1 MPDQNGSAFRAA
13 TVKTAGTA
21 RITGRAPGSAPAHDA
36 ATGPGG
42 GGSSPDPLTIGRRLR
57 HIRRSQG
64 KTLADVAGVAA
75 ISPSA
80 LSLIENGKREAK
92 LTVLSALAVGLNTS
106 LPDLLAAAPPSR
118 RAALEI
124 ELEKAQRAAG
134 FQALN
139 VPAVRTGP
147 RLPTEALEALV
158 GLHQALA
165 DVQARRAATP
175 EHARRA
181 NAELRERMRRQDNYF
196 GDIEQVAADLLTAT
210 KYQGGPITRTVV
222 DRLAAHLGFRLVHTS
237 DLPESTRTVTDLAG
251 RIVYLPQ
258 PDAGQHDS
266 RSLALQALGH
276 VVLDHAVPHDYSEF
290 LRQRVEINYFAASL
304 LIPERGALA
313 LLRRARA
320 AKDIAIE
327 DLRDAYAVSYET
339 AAHRFTNLATRHLD
353 LPVHFMRISSSGV
366 IYKAY
371 ENDGVHF
378 PTDATGAIEGQRVCR
393 YWTARRVFD
402 QPDLSAAYQQYTDTR
417 SGTYWCTAVVDQTQ
431 AGTFSVS
438 VGVPY
443 AHVKWMRGR
452 ESTERSSSR
461 CPDPACCSL
470 PPAALAQRGAGHAW
484 PSARAHSHLLAAMPP
499 GVFPGVDE
507 TDVLSFLDRHSGR

>member
-1 MPDQNGSAFRAA
+1 MIESGPRRAVSGGLRRSDVRHPTSA
-13 TVKTAGTA
+13 G
-21 RITGRAPGSAPAHDA
+21 GPGSPSTGA
-36 ATGPGG
+36 AG
-42 GGSSPDPLTIGRRLR
+42 PDPLTIGRRLR
-57 HIRRSQG
+57 HVRRTQG
-64 KTLADVAGVAA
+64 KTLDDVAALAG
-75 ISPSA
+75 ISASA

-92 LTVLSALAVGLNTS
+92 LSVLGALAAGLG
-106 LPDLLAAAPPSR
+106 LGLGDLLAAEPPSR

-124 ELEKAQRAAG
+124 ELEKAQRADSFRSLG
-134 FQALN
+134 I
-139 VPAVRTGP
+139 PAVRTGP
-147 RLPTEALEALV
+147 RLPMEALEALV

-165 DVQARRAATP
+165 KVQAERAATP

-181 NAELRERMRRQDNYF
+181 NAELRELMRRRDNYF
-196 GDIEQVAADLLTAT
+196 GEIEVVAADLLAAT
-210 KYQGGPITRTVV
+210 RYEGGPITRTVV
-222 DRLAAHLGFRLVHTS
+222 DRMAAHLGFRLVHTS
-237 DLPESTRTVTDLAG
+237 DLPDSTRTVTDLAH
-251 RIVYLPQ
+251 RLIYLPQ

-276 VVLDHAVPHDYSEF
+276 VVLGHEVPSDYSEF

-304 LIPERGALA
+304 LIPEKGALA

-371 ENDGVHF
+371 ENDGIHF

-393 YWTARRVFD
+393 YWTARVVFD
-402 QPDLSAAYQQYTDTR
+402 QPDLSAAYQQYTDTK
-417 SGTYWCTAVVDQTQ
+417 SGTYWCTAFVDRTP
-431 AGTFSVS
+431 AGLFSVN

-452 ESTERSSSR
+452 ETVERSKSR
-461 CPDPACCSL
+461 CPDPECCSQ
-470 PPAALAQRGAGHAW
+470 PPAEIASRWDGLAW
-484 PSARAHSHLLAAMPP
+484 PSARAHAHLLAAMPP
-499 GVFPGVDE
+499 GVFPGVDQTE
-507 TDVLSFLDRHSGR
+507 VLAFLDRNSPTP